1 MYQEDLQQERWRQIN
16 TLKIFNDNVSEVIDN
31 AEYRIDF
38 TSGPNK
44 FSLNV
49 ILMQDFPLNKPIL
62 KISPAIRHFWVNPIG
77 DEIIS
82 APGLLNF
89 TRHSDLGRVVQAV
102 IRELQL
108 RPPVVTSH
116 IQNHHAAPSNQI
128 PSSNYSN
135 QHYHQVHPS
144 YSNPPQPSLPSD
156 IPGLDELSLTELR
169 LLDQN
174 EDYLNA
180 FVKSLP
186 HIQQLDN
193 VIDSLIS
200 TNESLASDNLEQ
212 EQKLKELSLEMK
224 EKVGILTGLQ
234 EKHEIQSHQYDQLV
248 ERYSPHS
255 IKDQLLTS
263 VMHHEDESDRL
274 VEDFLGKQIDLDT
287 FLNTYME
294 KRRVAHRLRVKEERL
309 KYQLDALAKAS
320 H

>member
-1 MYQEDLQQERWRQIN
+1 S
-16 TLKIFNDNVSEVIDN
+16 VSEVIDN

-44 FSLNV
+44 LSLNV
-49 ILMQDFPLNKPIL
+49 ILTPNFPLNKPIL
-62 KISPAIRHFWVNPIG
+62 KISPSIRHFWVNPVG
-77 DEIIS
+77 DEIMS

-116 IQNHHAAPSNQI
+116 IQSNAAPSNHI
-128 PSSNYSN
+128 PTSSHYSYQQ
-135 QHYHQVHPS
+135 QHHPS
-144 YSNPPQPSLPSD
+144 YSNPPQQSLPSD
-156 IPGLDELSLTELR
+156 IPGLDELSLTELK
-169 LLDQN
+169 LLDGN

-180 FVKSLP
+180 FVNSLP

-212 EQKLKELSLEMK
+212 EQKLKELSQEMK
-224 EKVGILTGLQ
+224 EKVETLTGLQ
-234 EKHEIQSHQYDQLV
+234 EKHEVQSHQYDQLV

-255 IKDQLLTS
+255 IKVSLFPS
-263 VMHHEDESDRL
+263 
-274 VEDFLGKQIDLDT
+274 
-287 FLNTYME
+287 TYIT
-294 KRRVAHRLRVKEERL
+294 
-309 KYQLDALAKAS
+309 
-320 H
+320 